1 MVSTTLTVLLGVG
14 FWRTV
19 RRLGTLDEAIAYV
32 DGKFDRSLF
41 LITYSPCMQ
50 ARRCHNSWQAGK
62 HDEDDIAA
70 KV

>member
-32 DGKFDRSLF
+32 DGKFDRSWF
-41 LITYSPCMQ
+41 LITYSQC
-50 ARRCHNSWQAGK
+50 
-62 HDEDDIAA
+62 
-70 KV
+70 V